1 MLVIFCTEHDFCI
14 ISDCKKSFKE
24 NKQKFLE
31 PRKKSSSEES
41 LKGKRK
47 TFYCY
52 VFPFHLVQYENTEFM
67 SWHRRIHNLPNI

>member
-1 MLVIFCTEHDFCI
+1 MIFALFLIARNHSRKT
-14 ISDCKKSFKE
+14 SK
-24 NKQKFLE
+24 KFLE

-67 SWHRRIHNLPNI
+67 S